1 VGYARIVQDRAQR
14 RNILIGLL
22 LMASGVGG
30 ALLMAPR
37 TEAPVAVEKRPG
49 PDKPPLPMPPPP
61 ALQKADLDASI
72 TTLDGWLSTTATQTL
87 AAQSSDI
94 ALLLYALRGLGP
106 AHDLK
111 GKTTRQAVLERL
123 PTALL
128 LQEGKPL
135 LSPLQA
141 ELPQFAVLATL
152 LEADVPLEQS
162 LLPKVTVGTWLE
174 QARKTPTTVA
184 NAADWYSRH
193 GLLDVL
199 AIAVGRE
206 VEPPSSEAVR
216 EQLHGF
222 TAAAF
227 DVLSQAHRIFG
238 TWAGQGP
245 QVALQS
251 RDSVE
256 QLRQQQLGPYAL
268 EGWGLPLA
276 HSVLR
281 AVVTLNQ
288 ATGASDASLDE
299 ASRQL
304 LGQLVVR
311 QLFERQLWVPA
322 KDPLPTSNPV
332 DQLGYCGRM
341 LEALAWAR
349 LAIDS
354 SDDDDPTK
362 IGSALRDCAQSIS
375 EVIVPLRLDSPT
387 ASATPLSETQ
397 TAELRRLAEAV
408 SQALRGLRMVRRAYW
423 PTPPKSAPP
432 Q

>member
-1 VGYARIVQDRAQR
+1 MQDRAQR

-22 LMASGVGG
+22 LMAGAVGG

-37 TEAPVAVEKRPG
+37 TEAPVTVAKRPG

-61 ALQKADLDASI
+61 QLQKADLDASI
-72 TTLDGWLSTTATQTL
+72 ATLDQWLSAT
-87 AAQSSDI
+87 AAQTAATPSSDV

-111 GKTTRQAVLERL
+111 GKTTRQALLERL
-123 PTALL
+123 PTALM
-128 LQEGKPL
+128 LQDGKPL

-141 ELPQFAVLATL
+141 ELPELAVLATL
-152 LEADVPLEQS
+152 LEADVPLDQS
-162 LLPKVTVGTWLE
+162 LLPNVTVGTWLE
-174 QARKTPTTVA
+174 QARKAPTAVA
-184 NAADWYSRH
+184 NAADWYSRNW
-193 GLLDVL
+193 LIDVL

-206 VEPPSSEAVR
+206 VDPPSSEAAR

-222 TAAAF
+222 IAAGF
-227 DVLSQAHRIFG
+227 DVLSQAHRVFG

-245 QVALQS
+245 HVALQS

-256 QLRQQQLGPYAL
+256 QLRQQQLGPYAF

-288 ATGASDASLDE
+288 ASGASDESLDE

-304 LGQLVVR
+304 LGQLVLR
-311 QLFERQLWVPA
+311 QLFERQLWAPS
-322 KDPLPTSNPV
+322 KNPLPTSNPV
-332 DQLGYCGRM
+332 DQLAYCGRQ
-341 LEALAWAR
+341 LEALAWTR
-349 LAIDS
+349 LAIDTAN
-354 SDDDDPTK
+354 DDGPTK

-375 EVIVPLRLDSPT
+375 DVIVPLRLNSPT
-387 ASATPLSETQ
+387 ASPTQLSETQ
-397 TAELRRLAEAV
+397 TAEVRRLAEAV